1 MEHASTVDI
10 GTRKRRASGI
20 NEDSVAT
27 TVLEN
32 HHRATSRSI
41 GIFVLGDG
49 VGGEAS
55 GDVASFLTTTVVRKH
70 LTDALLGSASDVLDR
85 FDVDAFEGSPPTASD
100 DVSQETALSAE
111 RIRTAIQEGIDAA
124 HHHVQ
129 QYARDVGQ
137 RPATTVVAAVYADG
151 RLYYGWAG
159 DSRLYVLNRKHGSI
173 QQLTR
178 DHAVTNRLLDEGEI
192 DDEEHARVHED
203 ATAITNAVGGSGHG
217 KPSVDVEFG
226 STELY
231 REDVLLLTSDGLI
244 DAYPD
249 IAPLRAAYEQA
260 EDTESVRAEI
270 RETLVTDD
278 EIRDIV
284 LGTDDLRE
292 AVESLVSFANDRGG
306 KDNLS
311 ITLASDPAA
320 EPTPDRLPSRGIE
333 VDRADLADQETTID
347 SPDGQNEQEAA
358 SNAAESASEA
368 TDDEATVETDA
379 ESDSASPAETEASQN
394 VVSLSDGDSPTA
406 AIAIV
411 GEEQIFEIGDGVSL
425 GAVTGS
431 SEAEPDIGLDVGGE
445 GIVEPSHTTVE
456 FVDGDEEW
464 RIRDR
469 SSSGT
474 YVEVE
479 SGEWML
485 LLSEE
490 GVELHREHGFDP
502 GAAAEEKLSESE
514 PLDDGTVFTLQDP
527 RTDGTIKFQ
536 FFGDVE
542 AAQQRSERTDATEFN
557 NFVV

>member
-32 HHRATSRSI
+32 HHRETGRSV

-70 LTDALLGSASDVLDR
+70 LTDAVLGSGTDVLDR
-85 FDVDAFEGSPPTASD
+85 FDVDAYEGTPPTVSE
-100 DVSQETALSAE
+100 DVSQEAALSEE
-111 RIRTAIQEGIDAA
+111 RIRAVIQEGIDAA

-129 QYARDVGQ
+129 QYARDVGE

-151 RLYYGWAG
+151 RLHFGWAG
-159 DSRLYVLNRKHGSI
+159 DSRLYVVNRKHESI

-178 DHAVTNRLLDEGEI
+178 DHAVTNRLLEQGEI

-217 KPSVDVEFG
+217 KPSIDVEFG
-226 STELY
+226 SVPIY
-231 REDVLLLTSDGLI
+231 SEDILLLTSDGLI

-249 IAPLRAAYEQA
+249 VAPLRAAYKQA
-260 EDTESVRAEI
+260 DETASIRAEI

-278 EIRDIV
+278 EIRDLV
-284 LGTDDLRE
+284 LRADDLQE
-292 AVESLVSFANDRGG
+292 GVESLVAFANERGG

-311 ITLASDPAA
+311 ITMASDPAA
-320 EPTPDRLPSRGIE
+320 APTPDRLPARGIE
-333 VDRADLADQETTID
+333 ADRAKLAGQETEIE
-347 SPDGQNEQEAA
+347 SPDEP
-358 SNAAESASEA
+358 
-368 TDDEATVETDA
+368 DA
-379 ESDSASPAETEASQN
+379 ESNGSGTSTSEPEPNGEAAVETGDDPNSAPDSGATAD
-394 VVSLSDGDSPTA
+394 VVSIRADESPTA
-406 AIAIV
+406 AIRIV
-411 GEEQIFEIGDGVSL
+411 GEERVFEIGDGISL
-425 GAVTGS
+425 GRVTDSTEDG
-431 SEAEPDIGLDVGGE
+431 PDIGLDVGGE
-445 GIVEPSHTTVE
+445 GIVEPAHTTVE
-456 FVDGDEEW
+456 YVDDAEEW
-464 RIRDR
+464 RIRDL

-474 YVEVE
+474 YVEVDP
-479 SGEWML
+479 GEWML

-502 GAAAEEKLSESE
+502 GAAAEEKLSETE
-514 PLDDGTVFTLQDP
+514 PLANGTVFTLQDP
-527 RTDGTIKFQ
+527 RSPETVEFQ

-542 AAQQRSERTDATEFN
+542 DAQGRPDRGEGTEFN
-557 NFVV
+557 SFVV